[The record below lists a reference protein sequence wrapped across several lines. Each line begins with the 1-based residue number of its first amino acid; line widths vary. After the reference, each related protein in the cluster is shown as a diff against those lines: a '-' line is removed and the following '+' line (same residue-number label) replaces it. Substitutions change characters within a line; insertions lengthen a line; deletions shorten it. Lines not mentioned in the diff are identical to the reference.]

1 MPSKREAFN
10 NAWQP
15 VFPRQF
21 TVYFGVFIVWRH
33 NVRDVLC
40 VPLCAA
46 DCASAH
52 ATREK
57 HPGHFKQPSRAVER
71 LPDLQKKNLQTIT
84 TKKD

>member
-21 TVYFGVFIVWRH
+21 TVYFGVFIVWCH

-52 ATREK
+52 ATRD
-57 HPGHFKQPSRAVER
+57 PGHFKQPSRDSGRTPAGCAEEEFT
-71 LPDLQKKNLQTIT
+71 KNHN
-84 TKKD
+84 